1 MKKREMH
8 MRRFLSF
15 IFSVV
20 ILALL
25 LTFFRSYKDWR
36 EGKKSIQT
44 AASENQVL
52 SGMDEVAEALSE
64 EIDSGS
70 DGTVTL
76 YISNVSEEELT
87 QINFYLVTLYGTVDT
102 LSILN
107 QEDGISKVE
116 FSIVRSDNYYVYN
129 CYVNGRAIPAD
140 KTKAQELYNEVCR
153 IMDSVIQPG
162 MTDYQKELQLH
173 DYLVNHCTY
182 SFGSADNDNV
192 YRAYGALV
200 EGQAVCN
207 GYAESMALL
216 LSCAGVNN
224 QVVTGW
230 GDNDLHA
237 WNLVEIDG
245 DWYHLDAT
253 WDDPVGDEE
262 VLSHAYFNV
271 TDEIMEQRHVW
282 QEEDYVSCDSMA
294 ANYFVQSQ
302 SYYTDY
308 DSFTAGMSITA
319 ALDEDGWI
327 ECGIVG
333 YDQDT
338 YNLQFLYEV
347 NGINS
352 IRYAADGN
360 EAFTVLTLYLN
371 R

>member
-1 MKKREMH
+1 
-8 MRRFLSF
+8 
-15 IFSVV
+15 
-20 ILALL
+20 
-25 LTFFRSYKDWR
+25 
-36 EGKKSIQT
+36 
-44 AASENQVL
+44 
-52 SGMDEVAEALSE
+52 
-64 EIDSGS
+64 
-70 DGTVTL
+70 
-76 YISNVSEEELT
+76 
-87 QINFYLVTLYGTVDT
+87 
-102 LSILN
+102 
-107 QEDGISKVE
+107 
-116 FSIVRSDNYYVYN
+116 
-129 CYVNGRAIPAD
+129 
-140 KTKAQELYNEVCR
+140 
-153 IMDSVIQPG
+153 MDSVIQPG

-182 SFGSADNDNV
+182 SFGSADNDNE

-308 DSFTAGMSITA
+308 DSFTAGMSVTA